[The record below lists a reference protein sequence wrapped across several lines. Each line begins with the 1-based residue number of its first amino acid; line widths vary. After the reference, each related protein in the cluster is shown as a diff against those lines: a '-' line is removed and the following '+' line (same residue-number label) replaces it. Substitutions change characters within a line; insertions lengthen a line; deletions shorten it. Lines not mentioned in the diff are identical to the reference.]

1 MVYFGGLLGLI
12 GLATVVF
19 RDGDVVGVSAVG
31 VGVGLVLIGA
41 VVAAL
46 GVVRRRALKRR
57 RAARGEPEP
66 VGNVFERAA
75 ALPRLLRAA
84 RSGAYADLPKSRMA
98 LWVLALVY
106 LISPIDIL
114 PELLPIIGV
123 ADDAGVAVWL
133 LTSVSTATGLY
144 LGRERDQQRRAD
156 QLGRE
161 PGTR

>member
-1 MVYFGGLLGLI
+1 MVWFGGLLGLI
-12 GLATVVF
+12 GIGTLVF
-19 RDGDVVGVSAVG
+19 RDADVVGVPAVG
-31 VGVGLVLIGA
+31 AGVGLVLIGA
-41 VVAAL
+41 VVAGL
-46 GVVRRRALKRR
+46 GVVRRRAVRRR

-66 VGNVFERAA
+66 VGNVFERAV

-84 RSGAYADLPKSRMA
+84 RQGAYPDLPKSRMA

-144 LGRERDQQRRAD
+144 LGRERDQQRRD